1 MIPHNRALVETYKDK
16 PFALIG
22 INSDGSRSA
31 LQKIIKEQNINYRN
45 AVDGSTKGTKGPIA
59 KAWNISGWPTIY
71 VIDAAGVIRAQ
82 VLGADNRKLT
92 EAIEAAL
99 KK

>member
-1 MIPHNRALVETYKDK
+1 MIPHNRELVESYKDK

-31 LQKIIKEQNINYRN
+31 LQKIIKEQKLNYRN
-45 AVDGSTKGTKGPIA
+45 AVDGSTRGPIA
-59 KAWNISGWPTIY
+59 KAWNISGWPTMY
-71 VIDAAGVIRAQ
+71 VIDREGVIRAQ
-82 VLGADNRKLT
+82 ILGADNRKLT

-99 KK
+99 KNN

>member
-1 MIPHNRALVETYKDK
+1 MVETYKNQ

-31 LQKIIKEQNINYRN
+31 LQKIIKEQKINYRN
-45 AVDGSTKGTKGPIA
+45 AVDGTTSGPIA
-59 KAWNISGWPTIY
+59 KAWNINGWPTIY
-71 VIDAAGVIRAQ
+71 IIDEKGVIRYKF
-82 VLGADNRKLT
+82 LGAEPKQLSDALD
-92 EAIEAAL
+92 ALL